1 MHLKLQNRTP
11 SLLHLWIFFI
21 SSFGADFVFALYQ
34 IISAMCCSKFFL
46 SLARSHRRLIWKY
59 AILCGLWNK
68 NCLRRLFLQPPIGY
82 FFSTFLFF
90 VLSLKRRLILLFVSV
105 FSLYIICL
113 FQCSAVFTLVRFSVH
128 QFFFFAFPRIRH
140 SGFGRFHQSSD
151 ALVGGIVGIRLTP
164 SFVITFFLGNSF
176 FSMTQRKTISLSL
189 LAANVAG

>member
-1 MHLKLQNRTP
+1 
-11 SLLHLWIFFI
+11 
-21 SSFGADFVFALYQ
+21 
-34 IISAMCCSKFFL
+34 MCCSKFFL

-128 QFFFFAFPRIRH
+128 QFFFAFPQIRH
-140 SGFGRFHQSSD
+140 SGFGRLYQSSD

-164 SFVITFFLGNSF
+164 FVVITFFFGNSF
-176 FSMTQRKTISLSL
+176 FSMTQQKYNQSFSFGYQRGRISK
-189 LAANVAG
+189 

>member
-1 MHLKLQNRTP
+1 MLYTKLFQQCVAQKN
-11 SLLHLWIFFI
+11 
-21 SSFGADFVFALYQ
+21 
-34 IISAMCCSKFFL
+34 FL

-68 NCLRRLFLQPPIGY
+68 NCLRRLFLQPPFGY

-90 VLSLKRRLILLFVSV
+90 VPSLKRRLILLFVPV
-105 FSLYIICL
+105 FLLCHLLVSMLRCDYISSFLC
-113 FQCSAVFTLVRFSVH
+113 RK
-128 QFFFFAFPRIRH
+128 FFFVFPQILH
-140 SGFGRFHQSSD
+140 SGFGRLYQSSD

-164 SFVITFFLGNSF
+164 SFVITFFLATLF